1 MVLGHDGAI
10 AIATPFNYSCAEWS
24 EIDGGLI
31 PVRQFRMVKF
41 CWTHIKTYRMLKLL
55 RMLLIS
61 GIVSLGG

>member
-1 MVLGHDGAI
+1 MVLGHDGDI

-24 EIDGGLI
+24 AIDGGLI

-41 CWTHIKTYRMLKLL
+41 SRTHVKTYRMLKLL

-61 GIVSLGG
+61 GIVSIAG